1 MSKGINKGKKERKE
15 KGREKGREDSFQS
28 TIDIWYMKVA
38 YKLNITHIIKEIITH
53 I

>member
-1 MSKGINKGKKERKE
+1 MSKGTNKGKKKRKE
-15 KGREKGREDSFQS
+15 KARAEAREDSFQS

-38 YKLNITHIIKEIITH
+38 YKLNITHIIKEIITR